1 MTVQELINHLQQ
13 FNSETKVVFSHTD
26 HTDWTYKIEMCE
38 DDIFLG
44 DMREADNYEDD
55 FDEED
60 FDEEEEVV
68 EFTLFLD

>member
-13 FNSETKVVFSHTD
+13 FNSETKVVFYHTD
-26 HTDWTYKIEMCE
+26 HTDWTYKIEMYE
-38 DDIFLG
+38 DGIFLG

-55 FDEED
+55 FDEE
-60 FDEEEEVV
+60 EEVV